1 MGCVSVYHVNTKVTF
16 ALLLHT
22 MFAWMKFLVARPL
35 LSSRRS
41 SYQGFWLSSEA
52 HRRSLLLTLTAN
64 ALLELSRSPSERESP
79 WSFPPDTGQRPIQED
94 LTSTSDLLSIHT
106 CFHRYTHT
114 HTHTHSQ
121 ARSANVTGT
130 PNSMLSDTIMSAL
143 GNSAQRTAS
152 DSLLARLS

>member
-1 MGCVSVYHVNTKVTF
+1 MNTKVSF

-52 HRRSLLLTLTAN
+52 QRRSLLLTLTAN

-94 LTSTSDLLSIHT
+94 LTSTSDLPSIHT
-106 CFHRYTHT
+106 CCHRYTHTHTCT